1 MKIKKLFRA
10 KSRWTKGTWSRDK
23 KGVSAGIPGTD
34 SSESKA
40 CCWCLMGALYKCY
53 PPGWERDRAEKRLLY
68 FIRKLFPRRAPL
80 RLVEW
85 QRKKMVPVK
94 TTLAGFNDSPVTTFE
109 EVKQVVQLADV

>member
-23 KGVSAGIPGTD
+23 KGVSAGIPGAD

-53 PPGWERDRAEKRLLY
+53 PPGPKRDEVEKRLLY
-68 FIRKLFPRRAPL
+68 FITKLFPRRARL

-109 EVKQVVQLADV
+109 EVKRVVRLADV